1 MTTSQASRLV
11 AAVMAMALLAVST
24 TIWQSPQARRAA
36 AAVATPPPARALD
49 RVLSDAARL
58 QAPDDP
64 DTARTAGTTGRSPMA
79 TPAPR
84 PRKPKPVRPAATRP
98 AGAGTTPQPTLVP
111 VVQHRSS
118 PGPATQ
124 AQPAR
129 TRARKPAARHC
140 WDFRWQ
146 QDAQRAY
153 LADLRDPS
161 GLDGAPGPRN
171 DDVFPR
177 QAPFG
182 MFEVDPLAEATGK
195 TPSSVTFFSG
205 WDQPFRADP
214 IVNAWR
220 RDMLPIV
227 SWESRPHRT
236 PMGPGSDNAVD
247 GRYRP
252 SSIIDGDFDPYIDRW
267 AAAAR
272 KLGLPFG
279 LRFDHEMNGSWYPWS
294 EQATATG
301 P

>member
-140 WDFRWQ
+140 WDFRWR

-153 LADLRDPS
+153 LGDPS

-171 DDVFPR
+171 DDGI
-177 QAPFG
+177 AC
-182 MFEVDPLAEATGK
+182 
-195 TPSSVTFFSG
+195 
-205 WDQPFRADP
+205 
-214 IVNAWR
+214 
-220 RDMLPIV
+220 RDLP
-227 SWESRPHRT
+227 WT
-236 PMGPGSDNAVD
+236 DD
-247 GRYRP
+247 GRPRP
-252 SSIIDGDFDPYIDRW
+252 PPRPTSPP
-267 AAAAR
+267 AR
-272 KLGLPFG
+272 
-279 LRFDHEMNGSWYPWS
+279 GSL
-294 EQATATG
+294 Q
-301 P
+301 